1 MKPVIKVQNLGKQ
14 YRLGSSGGA
23 HYSTIRES
31 IMGILRAPLNALKRN
46 GHSSRNMFWAL
57 EDVNL
62 EIGAGEVVGVI
73 GRNGAGKST
82 LLKIIARVA
91 EPTTGRIEL
100 YGRVGSLLEVG
111 TGFHAELTG
120 RENIY
125 LSAAI
130 LGMKRSEIDRKFDE
144 IVAFAEIEKFLD
156 TPVKRY
162 SSGMYVRL
170 AFSVAAHLE
179 PEILMIDE
187 VLAVGDMTFQQK
199 CLEKM
204 RDVTKEGHTV
214 LLVSHNMATVGS
226 LCQKSIWLDE
236 GKIQFFGSS
245 EEAIRGYLSAQQSLT
260 GEYSRGESVRQ
271 HSAQVMIKAARLRGS
286 DGVVASLM
294 DARAGFTIEIEYEV
308 LQRTLVWVGFLIST
322 AGGFHVMSA
331 TDGDVDEYAVV
342 TREPGT
348 YTSVCTIPGGL
359 FNSGRYLLSLYA
371 ARNAA
376 EIFENLEHVLA
387 FDLENPSGVGLY
399 MPKERWGVMSPRLEW
414 EVTSAL
420 MQ

>member
-1 MKPVIKVQNLGKQ
+1 MKPVIKIQNLGKQ
-14 YRLGSSGGA
+14 YRLGSAGSA
-23 HYSTIRES
+23 HYATIRES
-31 IMGILRAPLNALKRN
+31 IMGSLRAPLNLLKR
-46 GHSSRNMFWAL
+46 GRASRNGFWAL
-57 EDVNL
+57 ENVNL

-82 LLKIIARVA
+82 LLKIISRVA
-91 EPTTGRIEL
+91 EPTTGRVEL

-130 LGMKRSEIDRKFDE
+130 LGMKKSEIDRKFDE

-187 VLAVGDMTFQQK
+187 VLAVGDMAFQQK

-214 LLVSHNMATVGS
+214 LLVSHNMATVSS

-236 GKIQFFGSS
+236 GKVRFFGSS
-245 EEAIRGYLSAQQSLT
+245 GEAIQGYLSDQQSLT
-260 GEYSRGESVRQ
+260 GVYLRGEGVH
-271 HSAQVMIKAARLRGS
+271 HSPPVLIKAARLRSNEGTI
-286 DGVVASLM
+286 ASLI
-294 DARAGFTIEIEYEV
+294 DARAGFSVEIEYEV
-308 LQRTLVWVGFLIST
+308 LKRTLAWVGFVIST
-322 AGGFHVMSA
+322 ASGFDVLSA
-331 TDGDVDEYAVV
+331 SDGDVDKYAVV
-342 TREPGT
+342 MREPGT
-348 YTSVCTIPGGL
+348 YTSVCMIPGGL
-359 FNSGRYLLSLYA
+359 FNYGRYFLSLHA
-371 ARNAA
+371 ARSASD
-376 EIFENLEHVLA
+376 IFDSLEHVLA
-387 FDLENPSGVGLY
+387 FDLENSSGVGSY
-399 MPKERWGVMSPRLEW
+399 MPRDRRGVISPKLNW
-414 EVTSAL
+414 ELRPLVT
-420 MQ
+420 Q